1 MSFLLDA
8 AVVLVVLVLIRATL
22 EAITGRERFPRRVP
36 RDWPE
41 AD

>member
-22 EAITGRERFPRRVP
+22 EAITGRWWFPRRVP